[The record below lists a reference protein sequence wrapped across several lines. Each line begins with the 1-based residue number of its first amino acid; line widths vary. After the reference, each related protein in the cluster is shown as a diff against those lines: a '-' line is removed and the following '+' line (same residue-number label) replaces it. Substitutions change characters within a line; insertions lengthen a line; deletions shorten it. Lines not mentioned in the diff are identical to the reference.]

1 MSRTNEACLT
11 LIKQSEGVRLE
22 AYQGPSGHWLIAY
35 GHKKRG
41 EAGHDGGRWNKPM
54 PYCRKTFRFTEQG
67 VSNALQVDTTED
79 EFSALVCLAYN
90 IGLGNFSKST
100 VLKKVN
106 AGDKA
111 AAADA
116 FLMWNKMGGK
126 VSTHLAKRRRAERGL
141 FLSAPRS
148 P

>member
-35 GHKKRG
+35 GHKKG
-41 EAGHDGGRWNKPM
+41 VKPGM
-54 PYCRKTFRFTEQG
+54 TVTLEQADALLSQDVSITEQG